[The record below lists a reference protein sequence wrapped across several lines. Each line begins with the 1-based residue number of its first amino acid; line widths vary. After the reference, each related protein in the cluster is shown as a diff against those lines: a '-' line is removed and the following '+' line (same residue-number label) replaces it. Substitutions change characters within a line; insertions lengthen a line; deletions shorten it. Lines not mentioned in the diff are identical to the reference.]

1 MALGGVDLVDWATGL
16 AGSEATRVRVQRLV
30 MPVTGVESWTVLDD
44 SLVTVVPAER
54 FLAHLAAVERSPNTV
69 RAYAYSLALWFEWLE
84 LRGRVWDDAGI
95 EDVSTFVRWLRAPA
109 DNVIVLDAS
118 AARRSAGTVNRH
130 LAGLFAFYD
139 FHARAGV
146 ELAADLVAWRRVP
159 RGSYKPFLHHVS
171 AGRPIPT
178 RPVKLKA
185 PRRLPGSLSVE
196 EITAILG
203 ACQRLRDRFLFALLA
218 ETGMRIGQ
226 ALGLRHADFVSR
238 RREVSIVP
246 RGDNVNGARA
256 KTRMITTL
264 PVSAPLVRLYSD
276 YMHTEYGELDCDY
289 VFVNLWAEPVGR
301 PLRYQAVA
309 KLVARLRTSTGI
321 EFTPHL
327 LRHARATE
335 LIRAGV
341 PLEVVSKLLT
351 HQSVATTS
359 EIYVHLSVND
369 IRAELVRAGV
379 WTQPEER

>member
-1 MALGGVDLVDWATGL
+1 M
-16 AGSEATRVRVQRLV
+16 RVQRLV
-30 MPVTGVESWTVLDD
+30 MPVTGAESWTVLDEA
-44 SLVTVVPAER
+44 LVTVEPAER

-69 RAYAYSLALWFEWLE
+69 RAYAYSLALWFEWLG

-118 AARRSAGTVNRH
+118 AARRSEATVNRH

-185 PRRLPGSLSVE
+185 PRRLPGSLSLE
-196 EITAILG
+196 EITAILA
-203 ACQRLRDRFLFALLA
+203 ACERLRDRFLFALLA

-256 KTRMITTL
+256 KTRTITTL
-264 PVSAPLVRLYSD
+264 PISAPLVRLYSD
-276 YMHTEYGELDCDY
+276 YMHTEFGDLDCDY
-289 VFVNLWAEPVGR
+289 IFVNLWAEPVGR

-309 KLVARLRTSTGI
+309 KLVARLRASTGI
-321 EFTPHL
+321 VFTPHL

-359 EIYVHLSVND
+359 EIYVHLSVD
-369 IRAELVRAGV
+369 HIRAELVRTGV
-379 WTQPEER
+379 WARPEDR